1 MNRSAVSTVGTV
13 LVAFALTACGSSGSA
28 GASLPSDSMTS
39 TTSTSP
45 TDTTS
50 ASPTTS
56 LSPPASPTSTSAT
69 GTTRPVPPITAM
81 HACRPEDLGVAA
93 GRSLA
98 TSGHVGVTILFRNV
112 SRTGCTLEGYPGV
125 AGLDAQ
131 GHQAVQATRSTNGYL
146 GGTYGVR
153 NIMVAPG
160 ASASAMVEGTDVPSG
175 MATSCATYPAL
186 LVTAPGHTDSH
197 VVHVSVPGCS
207 GLQVHPVVV
216 GTSGRP

>member
-1 MNRSAVSTVGTV
+1 
-13 LVAFALTACGSSGSA
+13 
-28 GASLPSDSMTS
+28 MT
-39 TTSTSP
+39 
-45 TDTTS
+45 
-50 ASPTTS
+50 
-56 LSPPASPTSTSAT
+56 
-69 GTTRPVPPITAM
+69 
-81 HACRPEDLGVAA
+81 A

-125 AGLDAQ
+125 AGLDDQ
-131 GHQAVQATRSTNGYL
+131 GHQAVQASRSANGYL

-153 NIMVAPG
+153 NIMITPG
-160 ASASAMVEGTDVPSG
+160 AAASAMVEGTDVPSG

-186 LVTAPGHTDSH
+186 LVTAPSHTDSH